1 MSATLTIIEAI
12 IRRKKTVV
20 IIWVVLLLL
29 TVPALL
35 GYSQFISYSSTGSL
49 PSTAESQVAQNIL
62 DNYSS
67 QNSSVEI
74 LVLHSPYTGSGIANQ
89 TLQFQQNISS
99 AGLRNV
105 SHSESPFSAYSSFIT
120 SVISPYS
127 QGIRTSYSQL
137 RNSSES
143 IFSLPESF
151 VLNWS
156 RYNFN
161 PADVNASFTAA
172 ALNYHNTQYN
182 ESFASN
188 VSQSVKTFSSNLTP
202 TQAYEVVNES
212 IAVAAHKFLTGTYD
226 NVALLY
232 LGLNNFTSSLNIA
245 LSGFYMQAFNIS
257 VSPEM
262 VSSVIQPGNPG
273 NNFVHDF
280 GLNGIPDFIS
290 NSYINQNGDAFLVFV
305 YFNVPSGYIG
315 PKDYI
320 PSSADTP
327 SLQGMVQKSFHGEA
341 YLTGNGPIEYE
352 TQQLTAEYAF
362 VFGVLFIILAI
373 AVAITLFSWKA
384 FPVAFGFVGG
394 AYLLGYAGI
403 YISGLLLHH
412 INYIVSYTLTAIAVG
427 VVTDYLVF
435 IASRYRQELKKGKEH
450 EEALRTASSKAGKA
464 VVISGV
470 TVGLSLF
477 TFSFIRGFESWGIV
491 LLISVMMIVAF
502 VTTLLPAVL
511 AIFGPGFFTKKSIK
525 KYRENQQTSSLFFKS
540 ADFSRRRK
548 FVVVAA
554 ILIVGVPSAYFF
566 LHVPTTYNFNTG
578 LPQNLEAVTALNAID
593 EKFGSN
599 LIYPVEVLVNI
610 GSQGYNL
617 SGKQISQLQGVAKSL
632 LSTSGVTKVVGPY
645 SNGTAFSDNVTYSP
659 YLIGNGRYALFL
671 AYTAYQPYS
680 ASAQSVVNGIRDNS
694 SLIVGGI
701 TSSVLDQ
708 KQQNAIT
715 FSELELLIVA
725 VIFVVLLISFR
736 SLKYPVISLSGVFI
750 SISWTTVILF
760 LISTY
765 ILHEGLIYLIPVILF
780 IILMSLGNDY
790 TVFIISRV
798 REYEKEEG
806 FEKGMPAG
814 MASSAGVV
822 TSLGIILA
830 ISLGSLG
837 IIKDGFLQQLG
848 IAFLISLIIDTFI
861 IRVFYFP
868 AMLSILRRKN

>member
-1 MSATLTIIEAI
+1 MKIIDTIIK
-12 IRRKKTVV
+12 RKKTVI
-20 IIWVVLLLL
+20 IIWVILLLL

-62 DNYSS
+62 DNYST

-105 SHSESPFSAYSSFIT
+105 SHSESPFSAYASYIT
-120 SVISPYS
+120 SIIEPYS
-127 QGIRTSYSQL
+127 QGIRTSYSLL
-137 RNSSES
+137 RNSSAS
-143 IFSLPESF
+143 IFSLPENF

-156 RYNFN
+156 RFNFN
-161 PADVNASFTAA
+161 PQKVNASFTAA
-172 ALNYHNTQYN
+172 ALNSHESQYN

-188 VSQSVKTFSSNLTP
+188 VSQRAEAFSSNLTP
-202 TQAYEVVNES
+202 AQAYEVVNES
-212 IAVAAHKFLTGTYD
+212 ISIAANRFMTGTYD

-232 LGLNNFTSSLNIA
+232 LGLDNYSSSLSKA
-245 LSGFYMQAFNIS
+245 LSEFYMQAFNIS
-257 VSPEM
+257 VNPEI

-273 NNFVHDF
+273 NNFVHAF
-280 GLNGIPDFIS
+280 GLSGIPSFIS
-290 NSYINQNGDAFLVFV
+290 NGYIDQNGDAFLVFV

-327 SLQGMVQKSFHGEA
+327 SLQGIIQKSFHGQA
-341 YLTGNGPIEYE
+341 YLTGNGPIQYE

-373 AVAITLFSWKA
+373 AVSITLFSWKA

-403 YISGLLLHH
+403 YLSGLLLHH

-435 IASRYRQELKKGKEH
+435 ISSRYRQELKKGKQH
-450 EEALRTASSKAGKA
+450 EEALMTASSKAGKA

-511 AIFGPGFFTKKSIK
+511 ALFGPGFFTKKSIK
-525 KYRENQQTSSLFFKS
+525 KYSENHLNSSLFYRA

-548 FVVVAA
+548 FVVIAA
-554 ILIVGVPSAYFF
+554 ILIIGVPSAYFF

-578 LPQNLEAVTALNAID
+578 LPQELEAVTALNAID

-599 LIYPVEVLVNI
+599 LIYPVEILVSL
-610 GSQGYNL
+610 GTQGHNL
-617 SGKQISQLQGVAKSL
+617 SGKQISQLQGVARSL
-632 LSTSGVTKVVGPY
+632 LSTSGVTRVVGPY
-645 SNGTAFSDNVTYSP
+645 SNGTAFSDNVSYSQ
-659 YLIGNGRYALFL
+659 YLIGNGRYSLFL
-671 AYTAYQPYS
+671 AYTSYQPYS
-680 ASAQSVVNGIRDNS
+680 ASAQSVVSSIRDNS
-694 SLIVGGI
+694 TLIVGGI
-701 TSSVLDQ
+701 TSSVIDQ
-708 KQQNAIT
+708 KQQNATT
-715 FSELELLIVA
+715 FSELEILIVA

-736 SLKYPVISLSGVFI
+736 SLKYPIISLSGVFI

-760 LISTY
+760 FISTY

-798 REYEKEEG
+798 REYEKEDG

-868 AMLSILRRKN
+868 AMLSALRRKS